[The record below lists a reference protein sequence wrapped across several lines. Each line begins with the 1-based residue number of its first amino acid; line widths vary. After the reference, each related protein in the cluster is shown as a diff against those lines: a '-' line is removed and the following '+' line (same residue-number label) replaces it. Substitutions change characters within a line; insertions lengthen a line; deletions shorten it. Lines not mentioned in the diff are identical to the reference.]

1 MPHWHLRDRI
11 ACNRLARN
19 GSARTGDT
27 NTDCAENAGPA
38 RLRSISCTGDE
49 FLSDTQT
56 GDRTSLDDLNS
67 IDKLSAESLGAGMIG
82 NVLEWYDFGLYGYL
96 APVIGEHFFPS
107 HNPVASLIG
116 AYGGFAIG
124 FAVRPI
130 GGAVLGHIGDRIGRQ
145 TVLILSVVMMGVAT
159 TLIGFLPTYQQI
171 GIWAPI
177 LLLVIRLFQGFSV
190 GGEFTGSV
198 TYLIETSPRHRR
210 GFAGSFANI
219 GSTGG
224 YLLAAGLAAGTVMMS
239 HSHPEYPWLWR
250 LPFLGGGF
258 LAILAYWMRSR
269 LTHTGYEPEPIAEG
283 DQPELPLKMAFRR
296 SPRIMILAMIFTWG
310 YGVADYLTLVF
321 LPTFASKFGSIDNG
335 DALAINTV
343 AEAVAIIAIPIA
355 GWLTDHAIRRRSMLI
370 LAFALI
376 FFTAI
381 GFFELSE
388 GPSLERFVVAQF
400 GFAVF
405 LGMIMGTAPAMLA
418 ELFHSEFRL
427 SGYSLAFNV
436 GLGFGGGTAP
446 LIATALIGFTGY
458 TMAAAAYLMVGA
470 VMAIG
475 ALWLMSDRS
484 REPLH

>member
-1 MPHWHLRDRI
+1 MSD
-11 ACNRLARN
+11 
-19 GSARTGDT
+19 SVERTD
-27 NTDCAENAGPA
+27 
-38 RLRSISCTGDE
+38 
-49 FLSDTQT
+49 
-56 GDRTSLDDLNS
+56 LDAINS
-67 IDKLSAESLGAGMIG
+67 IEKLSVESLGAGMIG

-96 APVIGEHFFPS
+96 APMIGEHFFPS

-130 GGAVLGHIGDRIGRQ
+130 GGAVLGHLGDRIGRQ
-145 TVLILSVVMMGVAT
+145 TVLVLSVVMMGLAT
-159 TLIGFLPTYQQI
+159 TLIGFLPTYQEI

-198 TYLIETSPRHRR
+198 SYLIETSPPHRR
-210 GFAGSFANI
+210 GIAGSFANI

-224 YLLAAGLAAGTVMMS
+224 YLLAAGLAGTTVMMAQV
-239 HSHPEYPWLWR
+239 HPEFPWLWR
-250 LPFLGGGF
+250 LPFIGGGV
-258 LAILAYWMRSR
+258 LAVLAYWMRSQ
-269 LTHTGYEPEPIAEG
+269 LTHTGYEPAPPAEG
-283 DQPELPLKMAFRR
+283 EERELPLKQAFTQA
-296 SPRIMILAMIFTWG
+296 PRAMILAMIFTWG

-321 LPTFASKFGSIDNG
+321 LPTFASKFGTINDA
-335 DALAINTV
+335 DALYINTA
-343 AEAVAIIAIPIA
+343 AEAVAIVAIPIA

-376 FFTAI
+376 FFTAVF
-381 GFFELSE
+381 FFELSE
-388 GPSLERFVVAQF
+388 GPTLIKFAVAQF

-418 ELFHSEFRL
+418 ELFPSHFRL

-446 LIATALIGFTGY
+446 LIATALIGATGS
-458 TMAAAAYLMVGA
+458 TIAAPAYLM
-470 VMAIG
+470 IG
-475 ALWLMSDRS
+475 ALMSIGALYLMVDRS
-484 REPLH
+484 REPLR